1 MDVIFRGVVI
11 IMLSVTRS
19 NRDILVVTCDSC
31 QARISRGAYYFE
43 TEFIVKFL
51 TSIIGLAP
59 DKMVIPK
66 GFILLGY
73 SKKVTAIV
81 VNTCHT

>member
-1 MDVIFRGVVI
+1 MVVK
-11 IMLSVTRS
+11 LR
-19 NRDILVVTCDSC
+19 
-31 QARISRGAYYFE
+31 
-43 TEFIVKFL
+43 

-81 VNTCHT
+81 INTCHTRTIGAMFINNGYGARSWFAVIIVSTGILEPF